1 MYANEKFED
10 SIPLAAK
17 NFQKIL
23 SFYLFG
29 CPVEGTSIRADTF
42 AQRGWKGSQFS
53 TLKACMLEVATPEL
67 KQRYFPCVKCELD
80 ARFLEMEKLDVL
92 DEYCVFLKRDQKK
105 VMESLFSAIR
115 NALAHGSFT
124 RKRHRKTY
132 VYFFANYDG
141 YLKAE
146 IRLHEETLLNWI
158 NLVNSDPCLLRKHRV
173 Q

>member
-1 MYANEKFED
+1 MYANEKFD
-10 SIPLAAK
+10 ASIPMTSK
-17 NFQKIL
+17 NFQKVL

-42 AQRGWKGSQFS
+42 AQRGWKGKLFT
-53 TLKACMLEVATPEL
+53 TLKSNMLKTATPEL
-67 KQRYFPCVKCELD
+67 RERYYPCTKTELD
-80 ARFLEMEKLDVL
+80 MHFKAVENLSEL
-92 DEYCVFLKRDQKK
+92 DEYCVFLKHDQAK

-115 NALAHGSFT
+115 NAFAHGSFT
-124 RKRHRKTY
+124 RKRYKKTY

-158 NLVNSDPCLLRKHRV
+158 KLVNSDPYSLRRKS
-173 Q
+173 